1 MKRKGND
8 SMKRKILLGL
18 LLSAGL
24 WMEAGNMSLA
34 ADISVDEAHFPDA
47 AFRSYVFEKI
57 DSNHDGQLSEEEIA
71 SVTVITFEEGD
82 AEGCESLEGIKYF
95 TNLDALHCSNR
106 ELKTLDVSGM
116 DKITILDCSDN
127 QLTEL
132 NLEGV
137 NNIVNLYCYNNH
149 LTSLNVENSEGAMIL
164 NCMNNQLTELKW
176 QEDFYQVTCCN
187 NELRSLDSPG
197 SAQYV
202 DACFNYITE
211 PKGKIGS
218 SIDKSLDEAGIII
231 CKYSPRK
238 TYTFVINSDTKSLPK
253 ELFGYNLELRNGGI
267 LTQVSVF
274 DNLDSLSPHK
284 IKGTEGVYYSEED
297 GCVYFDEFSGNTL
310 HASMT
315 VEGNDENSDIIIP
328 VDIKRV
334 PFADV
339 NTGDWYA
346 ESAAF
351 VNERGIMT
359 GMNDTEFGPGVKL
372 SRAQFATILYRM
384 EGEPE
389 VAYDPAAF
397 PDVREGQFYTAPAMW
412 AKSTGV
418 ISGYEDGRFGP
429 ADEITREQMAVMM
442 YRYANMRGLD
452 ISSEGDMSG
461 FPDAGQV
468 SAFADK
474 EVKWAVGAGLIK
486 GDGGNVN
493 PQGTAE
499 RAQCATIIMRFM
511 EGYGL

>member
-1 MKRKGND
+1 
-8 SMKRKILLGL
+8 
-18 LLSAGL
+18 
-24 WMEAGNMSLA
+24 MSLA
-34 ADISVDEAHFPDA
+34 SDVPVDEVHFPDA
-47 AFRSYVFEKI
+47 AFRSYVSEKI
-57 DSNHDGQLSEEEIA
+57 DSNHEGQLSEEEIA

-106 ELKTLDVSGM
+106 ELKTLDISGM
-116 DKITILDCSDN
+116 NTITILDCSDN

-137 NNIVNLYCYNNH
+137 NNISELYC
-149 LTSLNVENSEGAMIL
+149 S
-164 NCMNNQLTELKW
+164 NNQLTSLEIESLEGMTQLRCNNNRLSYLKLQGEFW
-176 QEDFYQVTCCN
+176 NVSCN
-187 NELRSLDSPG
+187 HNELRNLDISG
-197 SAQYV
+197 SVVYLNAR
-202 DACFNYITE
+202 FNYLTE
-211 PKGKIGS
+211 ISGIVENGREIQWSPQ
-218 SIDKSLDEAGIII
+218 KS
-231 CKYSPRK
+231 
-238 TYTFVINSDTKSLPK
+238 YTFVVNEATKFLSK
-253 ELFGYNLELRNGGI
+253 ELFGNNLETRDGELKPVN
-267 LTQVSVF
+267 VF
-274 DNLDSLSPHK
+274 NSSGYTWFSSLKLKDS
-284 IKGTEGVYYSEED
+284 EGMHYSEED
-297 GCVYFDEFSGNTL
+297 GGFYIDDFSGNSMQ
-310 HASMT
+310 ASFTMEDT
-315 VEGNDENSDIIIP
+315 REGSIETIP
-328 VDIKRV
+328 VEIKRV

-359 GMNDTEFGPGVKL
+359 GMSETEFGPSVRL

-384 EGEPE
+384 KGEPE
-389 VAYDPAAF
+389 VTYDGAAF
-397 PDVREGQFYTAPAMW
+397 PDVADGQFYTKAAMW
-412 AKSTGV
+412 AKNSGV

-452 ISSEGDMSG
+452 ISAEGDMSG

-468 SAFADK
+468 SSFADR